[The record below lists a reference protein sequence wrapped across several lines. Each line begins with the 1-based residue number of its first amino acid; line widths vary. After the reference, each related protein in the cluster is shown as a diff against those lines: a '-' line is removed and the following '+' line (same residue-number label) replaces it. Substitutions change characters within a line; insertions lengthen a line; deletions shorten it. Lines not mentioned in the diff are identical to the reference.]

1 MGVRFGGDLSD
12 LGLGLGLGF
21 PGKSF
26 FGESLIP
33 QERSVGMRDRERVRD
48 KKNENGW
55 EK

>member
-12 LGLGLGLGF
+12 LGLGLGF

-33 QERSVGMRDRERVRD
+33 QEGSVGMRDRERVRD
-48 KKNENGW
+48 KKNENG
-55 EK
+55 